1 MPREDPGLHGNR
13 VGSGSGP
20 VFAGTGPQGHRSRMR
35 ERLLQGGPA
44 ALPDYEILEMLLFLG
59 IPRRDTKPLAKGLIN
74 QFGSLAAVLG
84 ADPRWLR
91 RTTALGMDSIAAL
104 NLVSAAATRLARAEE
119 TERPVLKSW
128 DRLLAYLTASLA
140 RERIEQF
147 RVLFLDAE
155 ERLLADEAQAR
166 GTVNHT
172 PVYPREVVKRALEL
186 DAARLILVHN
196 HPSGDPTPSRDD
208 LLMTEQVRQA
218 AECLGIALQDH
229 VIVGNG
235 RHTSFR
241 REGLL

>member
-128 DRLLAYLTASLA
+128 DRLMAYLAAAPLEAAPGASLPHG
-140 RERIEQF
+140 
-147 RVLFLDAE
+147 RVLFLDNRN
-155 ERLLADEAQAR
+155 RLLADESQD
-166 GTVNHT
+166 GVQE
-172 PVYPREVVKRALEL
+172 PRATMRRALEL
-186 DAARLILVHN
+186 HATALILLTWRPGGQPREEDVA
-196 HPSGDPTPSRDD
+196 R
-208 LLMTEQVRQA
+208 TEQMRKA
-218 AECLGIALQDH
+218 GALLAITLHDHLIAGGKAEPLSL
-229 VIVGNG
+229 
-235 RHTSFR
+235 R
-241 REGLL
+241 REGLI

>member
-128 DRLLAYLTASLA
+128 DRLMAYLAAAPLEAAPGAS
-140 RERIEQF
+140 
-147 RVLFLDAE
+147 
-155 ERLLADEAQAR
+155 
-166 GTVNHT
+166 
-172 PVYPREVVKRALEL
+172 
-186 DAARLILVHN
+186 
-196 HPSGDPTPSRDD
+196 PTPASSTMR
-208 LLMTEQVRQA
+208 MA
-218 AECLGIALQDH
+218 AALAS
-229 VIVGNG
+229 
-235 RHTSFR
+235 TMPSMAKKA
-241 REGLL
+241 